1 MEEGYEIFVIPT
13 GAQRSG
19 GTCVLYQSKETRV
32 PHPSRVGSTA
42 GDFCLLGDYAKG
54 GLKSFCHP
62 WSPWQPAATEGPRVS
77 PTKPKGEFSRE
88 NSPRADRI
96 SKIWRSARDHN
107 LALPALLRIREQYP
121 HIPCFRTCMSYE
133 LFSPCC
139 LQSPEVSSLPI
150 L

>member
-1 MEEGYEIFVIPT
+1 MKPLSSRPERSAVEGPAFCINQKKPGCPILHV
-13 GAQRSG
+13 S
-19 GTCVLYQSKETRV
+19 
-32 PHPSRVGSTA
+32 GSTA

-62 WSPWQPAATEGPRVS
+62 WSPWRPAATEGPRVS

-88 NSPRADRI
+88 NSPPADRI
-96 SKIWRSARDHN
+96 SKIWRSAPDHD

-133 LFSPCC
+133 LFS
-139 LQSPEVSSLPI
+139 LPAVFSR
-150 L
+150 LK